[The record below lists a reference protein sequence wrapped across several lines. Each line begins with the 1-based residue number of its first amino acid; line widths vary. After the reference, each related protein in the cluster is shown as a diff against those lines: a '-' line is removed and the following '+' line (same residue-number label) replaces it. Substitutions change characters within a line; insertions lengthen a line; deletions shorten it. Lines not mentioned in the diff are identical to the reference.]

1 MAAGETKVFHRSLF
15 LQGPVGRL
23 EALLWTPLRPDPPL
37 AAVVCHPHPLYGG
50 TMHNKV
56 VFQVAKTLHRLGLA
70 VLRFNFRGA
79 GLSEGVHDEGRGES
93 DDVRAALVFLAEQ
106 FPARPLILAGFSF
119 GARVGLQ
126 EGCSNQGPAAH
137 VVELIGLGLPAN
149 SPGLS
154 FLRTCAKPKLLVQG
168 ERDQFG
174 SRENVEALVADMPEL
189 HRKQTTL
196 VFIPGADHFFTG
208 KLTAVDKAVR
218 AWVVECHPELA
229 LTG

>member
-1 MAAGETKVFHRSLF
+1 MAGPETKVFHRSLF

-23 EALLWTPLRPDPPL
+23 EALLWIPLRPDPPL

-56 VFQVAKTLHRLGLA
+56 VFQVAKTLHRFGLA

-79 GLSEGVHDEGRGES
+79 GMSEGVHDEGRGES
-93 DDVRAALVFLAEQ
+93 DDVGAALEFLTEQ
-106 FPARPLILAGFSF
+106 FPGQRLLLAGFSF
-119 GARVGLQ
+119 GARVGLR
-126 EGCSNQGPAAH
+126 EGCSNPGPASH

-149 SPGLS
+149 YPGLS
-154 FLRTCAKPKLLVQG
+154 FLRSCSKPKLLVQG

-174 SRENVEALVADMPEL
+174 ARENVEALVAGMPEF

-196 VFIPGADHFFTG
+196 VFVPARIIFSPAGSPPWTKPCARG
-208 KLTAVDKAVR
+208 
-218 AWVVECHPELA
+218 W
-229 LTG
+229 

>member
-37 AAVVCHPHPLYGG
+37 A
-50 TMHNKV
+50 KV
-56 VFQVAKTLHRLGLA
+56 VFQVAKTLHRSGLA

-93 DDVRAALVFLAEQ
+93 DDVRAALEFLTGQ
-106 FPARPLILAGFSF
+106 FPGRPLLLAGFSF
-119 GARVGLQ
+119 GARVGLR
-126 EGCSNQGPAAH
+126 EGCTNQGPASH

-149 SPGLS
+149 YPGLS
-154 FLRTCAKPKLLVQG
+154 FLRTCGKPKLLVQG

-174 SRENVEALVADMPEL
+174 AREKVEALVAGMSEL
-189 HRKQTTL
+189 HQKQTTL
-196 VFIPGADHFFTG
+196 VFVPGAEHFFTG
-208 KLTAVDKAVR
+208 KLTAVDQVVR
-218 AWVVECHPELA
+218 AWLVERHPELA
-229 LTG
+229 PTG